1 MIGTKTHVQT
11 TTHHVIG
18 DRDEVA
24 AALHRA
30 QQQGR
35 LHGVTDVRPLAGHQV
50 ELTAYLSDQPTEPL
64 VPRPARTPWQ
74 RIRPWLEA
82 LAVLAGLAA
91 VAGLV
96 WLIVL
101 AVLAV
106 IALAAAVV
114 AWIGAHWLLI
124 LIIAVALLFLG
135 GGTAHCAG
143 THCGGCRG

>member
-1 MIGTKTHVQT
+1 MTGNKTHVQT
-11 TTHHVIG
+11 TTHRIVG
-18 DRDEVA
+18 DRDQVA

-35 LHGVTDVRPLAGHQV
+35 LHGITDVRPLTGHRI
-50 ELTAYLSDQPTEPL
+50 ELTAYLADQPTEPP
-64 VPRPARTPWQ
+64 VPRPTRTPWQ
-74 RIRPWLEA
+74 RIRPWLTA
-82 LAVLAGLAA
+82 LAVLIGLAA

-96 WLIVL
+96 WLVVL

-106 IALAAAVV
+106 VALVAAVV
-114 AWIGAHWLLI
+114 AWIGAHWLLL